1 MEFHCVT
8 LRVGSGI
15 ENLVEK
21 KKISARFPSFFDLCE
36 TDYAKRVTRVFF
48 FFSLVEDAVSRFS
61 KGNRRALQC
70 LTRVNFLLSRE
81 KILVNV

>member
-1 MEFHCVT
+1 MSPCASVQVLKT
-8 LRVGSGI
+8 LSK
-15 ENLVEK
+15 K

-48 FFSLVEDAVSRFS
+48 FFFLVENAVSHFS